1 MRNCFIQWLCA
12 KAEIDQRI
20 VLLTADLGYSVVEPF
35 STKYPDRFINVGV
48 AEQNMVGIAAG
59 LATEGYRPYTY
70 SIGVFPTFRCAE
82 QIRND
87 IDYHQLPVVYC
98 TVGSGVAYG
107 NLGYS
112 HHAIQDLSLIRS
124 LPYSVL
130 GTPSQPTEVA
140 SILDWQYNSGVPTYL
155 RMHKAGEK
163 SFNSPRPSD
172 DIELPWCLTNNEVA
186 EVSSVCILVCSHL
199 ASMAWD
205 VQDKLGTKI
214 PIYSVP
220 LWGQRLRKKQS
231 KWLSQF
237 KHVIAIEDHILDGG
251 FGSYIAESLM
261 QSKSNCEVD
270 FVCFPLS
277 SIGLVAKEDTLLSS
291 LRDQLTSVLLQYT

>member
-1 MRNCFIQWLCA
+1 MRNSFIQWLCA

-82 QIRND
+82 QLRND
-87 IDYHQLPVVYC
+87 VDYHQLPVVYC

-140 SILDWQYNSGVPTYL
+140 PILDWQYNSGIPTYL

-163 SFNSPRPSD
+163 SFNTPSSKD
-172 DIELPWCLTNNEVA
+172 DLELPWCLTNKEEA
-186 EVSSVCILVCSHL
+186 EMSSVCILVSSHL
-199 ASMAWD
+199 ASMAMD
-205 VQDKLGTKI
+205 VQNKIGTKI
-214 PIYSVP
+214 PLYSVP
-220 LWGQRLRKKQS
+220 LWGQRLRNKQTQ
-231 KWLSQF
+231 WLAKF
-237 KHVIAIEDHILDGG
+237 KHIIALEDHILDGG

-261 QSKSNCEVD
+261 QSKFNSKLD
-270 FVCFPLS
+270 FICFPS
-277 SIGLVAKEDTLLSS
+277 SSVGLVAKEDTLLNS
-291 LRDQLTSVLLQYT
+291 LRNQLASVLLQYT